1 MVRPLKREGHTI
13 VNGITQRVFQFFTD
27 GQVQLRYVNEDL
39 DRAPRYALEC
49 LVIPGDP
56 EMLAIVRED
65 GQPQKM
71 ALVPSSLLETLG
83 EWLRLPSDVSALQ
96 LVVTAAGADW
106 FQIDLSVRGYSVI
119 SATRPGSDARKATA
133 S

>member
-1 MVRPLKREGHTI
+1 M
-13 VNGITQRVFQFFTD
+13 NGITQRVFQFLTD

-49 LVIPGDP
+49 LVILGDP
-56 EMLAIVRED
+56 EMLAIVREA

-71 ALVPSSLLETLG
+71 SLVPSSLLETLY
-83 EWLRLPSDVSALQ
+83 EWLRLPSDVSALFI
-96 LVVTAAGADW
+96 VTAAGADW

-119 SATRPGSDARKATA
+119 PATRPSSDARKAID